1 MVATDMVREYACV
14 GPEMTFEAG
23 RLLGPLLGAGDVI
36 GLVGDLGAGKTLLTQ
51 GIAAGLLVPKEVRV
65 TSPTFSLINEY
76 AGGRLPMVH
85 VDLYRIEAQAEL
97 EHIGLEEML
106 DHDGVSAVEWCE
118 KFPVLPDDHLLV
130 TLTIA
135 GENART
141 LAVQGMGERSR
152 EVAQAW
158 ANAMV

>member
-1 MVATDMVREYACV
+1 MVATDMVKEHACV

-23 RLLGPLLGAGDVI
+23 RLLAPLLRAGDVI

-106 DHDGVSAVEWCE
+106 DNAGVSAVEWCE
-118 KFPVLPDDHLLV
+118 KFSVLPDDHLLV
-130 TLTIA
+130 TLIIDA
-135 GENART
+135 DNART
-141 LAVQGMGERSR
+141 LSARGMGERSQKL
-152 EVAQAW
+152 AQLW
-158 ANAMV
+158 ADAMS